1 MQSWDEI
8 VKSGSVPQRYIDA
21 TSGRT
26 GTRAEHFFK
35 DVEPETADKMGQ
47 QLNQHLRTAR
57 GKPTEDSP
65 EYMKKQWGWSDE
77 ELNKASEFFHTAP
90 AHARPHIEANGLR
103 PNLTSTIGN
112 PHEMKQRY
120 GLFGRQG
127 APSVEYGLQAAH
139 PDEHGVRKADI
150 YHVKL
155 PSSDVRID
163 PYGYPFSERT
173 VKPHEFKRV
182 GHVTQVG
189 DEAPK
194 VCNHPEEECR
204 G

>member
-1 MQSWDEI
+1 MQNWDEI
-8 VKSGSVPQRYIDA
+8 VKSGAVPQRYVDA

-26 GTRAEHFFK
+26 GTRSEHFFK
-35 DVEPETADKMGQ
+35 DVEPETADKLGQ
-47 QLNQHLRTAR
+47 KLNQHLRTAR
-57 GKPTEDSP
+57 GNPDEDTHG
-65 EYMKKQWGWSDE
+65 YMKKTWGWSDE
-77 ELNKASEFFHTAP
+77 ELSRASSFFHTAP
-90 AHARPHIEANGLR
+90 SHARPHIEVNGLR
-103 PNLTSTIGN
+103 ANLTSTVGD

-120 GLFGRQG
+120 GVFGNPHKAEHR
-127 APSVEYGLQAAH
+127 YGIEASH
-139 PDEHGVRKADI
+139 PDENGVRKADI
-150 YHVKL
+150 YHVKI
-155 PSSDVRID
+155 PASDVRID
-163 PYGYPFSERT
+163 PYGYPFAERT